1 MTRGPVTRGPV
12 SGHVVALTGGV
23 GGAKLAR
30 GLVERLAPEALRF
43 VVNVGDDFEHLGL
56 HVSPDL
62 DTLLYTL
69 SGESDTERGWGR
81 RGESWQFL
89 DALRAYEGPDWFAL
103 GDRDLATHVLRS
115 HGLADGARLT
125 EVTARLGAALG
136 VSHAMLPVT
145 DDPLRTVIET
155 PDGPLA
161 FQHYF
166 VRERCAPAVTGFR
179 FDGAGQARLTPEV
192 RAALTDPELAGVVLC
207 PSNPFVSIDPILAVA
222 ELREALAACPAP
234 IVAVS
239 PIIGGDAVKGP
250 TAKMM
255 DELGVPRSAAGV
267 AAHYGVR
274 SAGGLL
280 DGFVLDATDA
290 ALEETLAA
298 TGLKVRVEQ
307 TLMRDLDDRIAL
319 ATSVLDFVDVLSRP

>member
-1 MTRGPVTRGPV
+1 V
-12 SGHVVALTGGV
+12 SGPIVALTGGV

-30 GLVERLAPEALRF
+30 GLVARLAPEDLHF

-89 DALRAYEGPDWFAL
+89 DALRGYDGPDWFAL
-103 GDRDLATHVLRS
+103 GDRDLATHVLRT
-115 HGLADGARLT
+115 HALAEGARLT
-125 EVTARLGAALG
+125 EVTARLATALG
-136 VSHAMLPVT
+136 VRHAMLPVT

-155 PDGPLA
+155 GGEALP

-179 FDGAGQARLTPEV
+179 FDGAERARCTPEV
-192 RAALTDPELAGVVLC
+192 RAALADPDLAGVVLC

-222 ELREALAACPAP
+222 ELRAALAACAAP
-234 IVAVS
+234 IIAVS

-267 AAHYGVR
+267 AGHYGAR
-274 SAGGLL
+274 SGGGLL

-290 ALEETLAA
+290 ALQQDLET
-298 TGLKVRVEQ
+298 TGLAVRVEQ

-319 ATSVLDFVDVLSRP
+319 ADAVLAFLASLRTS

>member
-1 MTRGPVTRGPV
+1 MSVRI
-12 SGHVVALTGGV
+12 VALTGGV

-30 GLVERLAPEALRF
+30 GLIERLTPENLRF

-89 DALRAYEGPDWFAL
+89 DALRGYDGPDWFAL
-103 GDRDLATHVLRS
+103 GDRDLATHVLRT
-115 HGLADGARLT
+115 HALAEGARLT
-125 EVTARLGAALG
+125 EVTARLGTALG
-136 VSHAMLPVT
+136 VRHAMLPVT

-155 PDGPLA
+155 GDAPLA

-179 FDGAGQARLTPEV
+179 FEGAERARCTPEV
-192 RAALTDPELAGVVLC
+192 RAALADPDLAGVVLC

-222 ELREALAACPAP
+222 ELRAALMACTAP

-255 DELGVPRSAAGV
+255 DELGVPRSAGGV
-267 AAHYGVR
+267 AAHYGAR
-274 SAGGLL
+274 SGGGLL

-290 ALEETLAA
+290 ALRQDLEA
-298 TGLKVRVEQ
+298 TGLAVRVEQ

-319 ATSVLDFVDVLSRP
+319 ADAVLAFLASLRTS